1 MNLADPDEGGDGR
14 RKRVMRRIP
23 SSEWEPL
30 KLEIKNL
37 YETNTQ
43 EQVVN
48 HLNDVR
54 KFRVTRRQLINQ
66 LKKWKFF
73 KYTTKVLQGGVIV
86 AAANRGGFGVEHQM
100 ATDGTDE
107 VVHRAWKILTLAN
120 MGKAAEVHFA
130 ILDDKV
136 ACLLSMNLCA
146 APSRRDRLIGVL
158 DSTTLVLSRSAQTQ
172 DQTTEAQHIL
182 DRILQTAKSAGD
194 HPTALKCCLLKANMQ
209 ARTGDIANEALDM
222 SDPDLQHLERN
233 PEGLDFL
240 AFHLRRVLSDYAEL
254 AGPLSSF
261 SNDGYS
267 VLQSCIS
274 WSAVQ
279 LETLFNLPVQ
289 LTMLDGDVDAE
300 VDKWREETELL
311 LALWH
316 RGQMS
321 HWNEIEW
328 VKESE
333 TKLGI
338 TATELLATVIS
349 MIMEV
354 SGEMPDDIDND
365 DDEFG
370 VENIGYAYSFTTKDD
385 QEESEDGE
393 SYEEQLLEC
402 ARDGARA
409 IEGWDKFQTY
419 EVFSGNFDRRNTP
432 TEPSDGMG
440 APACMIEALKCVGKF
455 IADTLAV
462 EGTGV

>member
-1 MNLADPDEGGDGR
+1 MNLATPNEGGDGR
-14 RKRVMRRIP
+14 RRRVMRRIP

-30 KLEIKNL
+30 KLEIKDL
-37 YETNTQ
+37 YETHTQ
-43 EQVVN
+43 EQVVKY
-48 HLNDVR
+48 LNDVR
-54 KFRVTRRQLINQ
+54 NLRVT
-66 LKKWKFF
+66 
-73 KYTTKVLQGGVIV
+73 
-86 AAANRGGFGVEHQM
+86 AEHQM

-107 VVHRAWKILTLAN
+107 VFHRAWKILTTAN
-120 MGKAAEVHFA
+120 MAKAAEVHFA

-146 APSRRDRLIGVL
+146 APSRRDRVPRVL

-172 DQTTEAQHIL
+172 DQTTEAQQIL

-194 HPTALKCCLLKANMQ
+194 HPTALKCCLLKAHMQ
-209 ARTGDIANEALDM
+209 ARNGDNANEALGI
-222 SDPDLQHLERN
+222 SDPDLQNLECN

-240 AFHLRRVLSDYAEL
+240 TFHLRRVLSGYVEL
-254 AGPLSSF
+254 AGPMSHF
-261 SNDGYS
+261 SNDSYF

-300 VDKWREETELL
+300 VDVWREETELL

-321 HWNEIEW
+321 HCNELEW

-349 MIMEV
+349 MLMEA
-354 SGEMPDDIDND
+354 SSETSDDIDD
-365 DDEFG
+365 DDDQFG
-370 VENIGYAYSFTTKDD
+370 VEDMGYAYSFTTEDD
-385 QEESEDGE
+385 QDESEGGE
-393 SYEEQLLEC
+393 NYEEQLLEC

-409 IEGWDKFQTY
+409 IEGWEKVQTY
-419 EVFSGNFDRRNTP
+419 EVFSDTFDRRNTP